1 MFTRVTV
8 ILAVI
13 TALGGVTAAGQQTPP
28 RSPAVPSAAAASLAT
43 AAHDI
48 SGFWALAFDGR
59 KVPQAKLLPRVTKA
73 LLDLHARQD
82 VHAIRWCNPVGLPLM
97 MDSGSALDIRQGPTS
112 IFIAPESSLVPR
124 YVYLNRKHISTE
136 IYDPSTSGDSVGT
149 WEGDTLVVDT
159 IGFHPTH
166 GVTSIPGGGFR
177 TDKTHLV
184 ERYRLVE
191 NGEVLSVRFTWT
203 DPTVFSAPH
212 TYEFR
217 YRRLPPTY
225 EAVSMWPCDPYN
237 EERAQFLGDPAPF
250 RTEKR

>member
-1 MFTRVTV
+1 MVTRVTV
-8 ILAVI
+8 ILAAVS
-13 TALGGVTAAGQQTPP
+13 ALGGVTAVSAQSPP
-28 RSPAVPSAAAASLAT
+28 QSPVVSGARSASSAT
-43 AAHDI
+43 AGRDI
-48 SGFWALAFDGR
+48 SGFWALSVDSR
-59 KVPQAKLLPRVTKA
+59 RVPQAKLLPRVIKA
-73 LLDLHARQD
+73 MLDLHARQD
-82 VHAIRWCNPVGLPLM
+82 VHAIRWCNPIGLPMM
-97 MDSGSALDIRQGPTS
+97 MDSGAIDIRQGPTT
-112 IFIAPESSLVPR
+112 IFMAPENSLVPR
-124 YVYLNRKHISTE
+124 YVYLNRKHVSAD

-203 DPTVFSAPH
+203 DPTVFIAPH

-225 EAVSMWPCDPYN
+225 EAVSMWPCNPYN

-250 RTEKR
+250 RADKR

>member
-1 MFTRVTV
+1 MIITRGIVRIATTLVLMSATV
-8 ILAVI
+8 GAQTPLPARAVPG
-13 TALGGVTAAGQQTPP
+13 TASSTAAA
-28 RSPAVPSAAAASLAT
+28 R
-43 AAHDI
+43 DI
-48 SGFWALAFDGR
+48 SGFWALSIDGR

-73 LLDLHARQD
+73 MLDLHARQD
-82 VHAIRWCNPVGLPLM
+82 VHAIRWCNPVGLPMM
-97 MDSGSALDIRQGPTS
+97 MDSGAIDIRQGPTT
-112 IFIAPESSLVPR
+112 IFMAPESSLVPR

-136 IYDPSTSGDSVGT
+136 IYDPSTSGDSVGA

-191 NGEVLSVRFTWT
+191 NGDVLSVRFTWT

-225 EAVSMWPCDPYN
+225 EAVSTWPCDPYDQ
-237 EERAQFLGDPAPF
+237 ERAQFLGDPAPF

>member
-1 MFTRVTV
+1 MVTRATV
-8 ILAVI
+8 ILAAI
-13 TALGGVTAAGQQTPP
+13 TALGGVTAAWAQSPVVSGA
-28 RSPAVPSAAAASLAT
+28 RSASSAAAAR
-43 AAHDI
+43 DI
-48 SGFWALAFDGR
+48 SGFWALSVDSR

-73 LLDLHARQD
+73 MLDLHARQD
-82 VHAIRWCNPVGLPLM
+82 VHAIRWCNPIGLPMM
-97 MDSGSALDIRQGPTS
+97 MDSGAIDIRQGPTT
-112 IFIAPESSLVPR
+112 IFMAPESSLVPR
-124 YVYLNRKHISTE
+124 YVYLNRKHVSAD
-136 IYDPSTSGDSVGT
+136 IYDRSTSGDSVGS

-191 NGEVLSVRFTWT
+191 GGEVLSVRFTWT
-203 DPTVFSAPH
+203 DPMVFSAPH

-217 YRRLPPTY
+217 YHRLPPTY
-225 EAVSMWPCDPYN
+225 EAVSMWPCDPYD